1 MVGRTRDL
9 AGLRGTLGTARV
21 VTLTGPV
28 GIGKTTLARAATA
41 DHARVRRED
50 TWIVELA
57 DLVDPELLAAAVADA
72 VGVRPRGDG
81 SAHEI
86 GTALGDR
93 GGLLVLDGCEAAH
106 DAVVP
111 LVPALLRAAPRLR
124 VLTTSRRPLGV
135 TGEVVV
141 PVGPLSDDEARALFV
156 TRAAAALPSFR
167 LTDDNSPAVAEL
179 CAALEGVPLAI
190 ELAAARISVLSP
202 QGVLDRLGGRPA
214 DRQRLLAKGAP
225 TAPARQRSL
234 RASLEASSELCT
246 PDERRLWARLSVF
259 TGGFALEAAEA
270 VCAGDGVDEADVL
283 DLVDGLLE
291 KSVLVR
297 DDDGATYVRF
307 RMPEPLREYGAEAL
321 SPEQQRAVRARHLAW
336 FAELVRAFADAS
348 FGPQQAPWYD
358 VLRREHANLR
368 EALGHALS
376 DFRHG
381 PEAVD
386 VATALAPYWITTGR
400 LDEARHWLTLAA
412 AVPHSDPG
420 TRARVLAVSAWVAV
434 VQGDLEEA
442 RSLLDEAEPLLAG
455 AHTGDAVRAHV
466 QTARALESLLGR
478 DPLEALPVA
487 ERSATV
493 ARAVGDR
500 SLEATALLLLGL
512 GRARAG
518 RLDSAGA
525 ALQECVDLTEQAG
538 ETQVRSLASAGL
550 AASALLRGDL
560 DAAAEIAAHAL
571 AMATRLGGDLAAALA
586 LEVLG
591 RVAALERRPDRAATL
606 LGAADARWRRRGL
619 DPSGTPLVSGYRE
632 SLDEVS
638 RLDRPDARQRAAFTS
653 GAALTDDQVLSHAL
667 EQAPAQDAPLDV
679 DDLDALTR
687 RELEVAR
694 LVGAGLSNREIADRL
709 GRSQR
714 TVETHVEHVLRKLG
728 FGSRTQVAAWIADRE
743 GRQR

>member
-1 MVGRTRDL
+1 MVGRTREL
-9 AGLRGTLGTARV
+9 AGLRGTLGTARL

-28 GIGKTTLARAATA
+28 GIGKTILARAAAA

-50 TWIVELA
+50 TWSVELA
-57 DLVDPELLAAAVADA
+57 DLVDPDLLAAAVADA
-72 VGVRPRGDG
+72 VGVRPRGDAPNEVG
-81 SAHEI
+81 N
-86 GTALGDR
+86 ALADR
-93 GGLLVLDGCEAAH
+93 VGLLVLDGCEAAH
-106 DAVVP
+106 DAVVQ

-156 TRAAAALPSFR
+156 ARAVAALPAFR
-167 LTDDNSPAVAEL
+167 LTEDNGPAVAEL
-179 CAALEGVPLAI
+179 CTVLEGVPLAL
-190 ELAAARISVLSP
+190 ELAAARVSVLSP
-202 QGVLDRLGGRPA
+202 QDVLDRLGGRPA
-214 DRQRLLAKGAP
+214 DRQRLLAKGAR

-270 VCAGDGVDEADVL
+270 VCSGDDVDETDVL

-321 SPEQQRAVRARHLAW
+321 SPEQQRALRRRHLAW
-336 FAELVRAFADAS
+336 SADLVRAFREAS
-348 FGPQQAPWYD
+348 FGPQQARWYD
-358 VLRREHANLR
+358 VMRREHGNLR
-368 EALGHALS
+368 EALGHALG
-376 DFRHG
+376 DVRHG
-381 PEAVD
+381 PRAVD
-386 VATALAPYWITTGR
+386 MATSLAPYWIATGR
-400 LDEARHWLTLAA
+400 LDEARHWLTLAT
-412 AVPHSDPG
+412 AVPHGDPP
-420 TRARVLAVSAWVAV
+420 TRGRTLAMSAWVAL
-434 VQGDLEEA
+434 VQGDLGEA
-442 RSLLDEAEPLLAG
+442 RSLLEEAEPLLAE
-455 AHTGDAVRAHV
+455 AQPDDAVRAHV
-466 QTARALESLLGR
+466 QNARALESILGR
-478 DPLEALPVA
+478 DPFEALPAA
-487 ERSATV
+487 ERSVAV
-493 ARAVGDR
+493 ARAAGDR

-512 GRARAG
+512 ARARAG
-518 RLDSAGA
+518 QPDDADA
-525 ALQECVDLTEQAG
+525 ALQECAGLAEQAG

-571 AMATRLGGDLAAALA
+571 AMATSLGDDLPAALA

-591 RVAALERRPDRAATL
+591 RVAALEHRPDRSATL

-619 DPSGTPLVSGYRE
+619 DPSGTPLVAGYRQR
-632 SLDEVS
+632 LDEVS
-638 RLDRPDARQRAAFTS
+638 RPDHHDARQQAAFTG
-653 GAALTDDQVLSHAL
+653 GAELTDDQVLAHAL
-667 EQAPAQDAPLDV
+667 EQAPVQDAPHDV
-679 DDLDALTR
+679 DDLDVLTR

-728 FGSRTQVAAWIADRE
+728 FGSRTQVAAWIAERD